1 MATRKTGGDR
11 IETELALDIYAR
23 VSRLG
28 DKRQRPIQGQVQDC
42 KARVADRGAKVG
54 KVFDNDRGR
63 SAWNPRVKRP
73 DWDEL
78 MERLETGLSNG
89 VVVFDL
95 ARFSRRPIE
104 GERLI
109 AAAERGLLILD
120 SEDEYDLTSASGKK
134 AFRDQLNTAAYESD
148 RLSTRSARG
157 KRLKAMSGEPNN
169 SRRAFGFED
178 DQVTHRKDEAEHL
191 RDWAKRVLAGETQDD
206 LVVELNKLGI
216 RTSTGAEWSRAS
228 LRQVLT
234 RERNAGL
241 IVHKG
246 VVVSKLPGDPILD
259 EETYD
264 KLQSLFASRRRGR
277 PNSEAYLCSGNVH
290 CGVPLDGGGVC
301 GHKLTGRP
309 RKNMKPYPDGEPK
322 RQYWCQPRSHN
333 GGCGRL
339 AIDQRELDRHV
350 GALAVHILADPRN
363 AAAIEA
369 ATKVVADRR
378 NVLEAEL
385 AECEQLAEQLADRL
399 GRREIKLAR
408 YDAAMKPLNRQIDDL
423 TKKLDDL
430 DEAPAAEASAE
441 MAAAS
446 LDEWKAR
453 WEAAKVP
460 ERRLLLRRALRGRRL
475 VIKPADLS
483 KPRKF
488 DPDRVV
494 IED

>member
-1 MATRKTGGDR
+1 MATRKTSGNR
-11 IETELALDIYAR
+11 NETELQLDIYAR

-28 DKRQRPIQGQVQDC
+28 DKRQRPIEGQVKDC
-42 KARVADRGAKVG
+42 TARVAERGAKVG
-54 KVFDNDRGR
+54 KVFDKDRGR
-63 SAWNPRVKRP
+63 SAWNPNVKRP

-78 MERLETGLSNG
+78 MGRLETGLSNG

-109 AAAERGLLILD
+109 AAAERGLLVLD
-120 SEDEYDLTSASGKK
+120 SENEWDLTTPDGKAS
-134 AFRDQLNTAAYESD
+134 FRDQLKMAAYESD
-148 RLSTRSARG
+148 RLSTRSRRG

-259 EETYD
+259 EDTYD
-264 KLQSLFASRRRGR
+264 KLGTLFASRRRGR

-290 CGVPLDGGGVC
+290 CGVPLDSGVC

-322 RQYWCQPRSHN
+322 RQYWCQPRSHR
-333 GGCGRL
+333 GGCGKL

-369 ATKVVADRR
+369 ATKVAADQR
-378 NVLEAEL
+378 NALEGEL
-385 AECEQLAEQLADRL
+385 AECEQLAEQLAERL
-399 GRREIKLAR
+399 GHREITLAR
-408 YDAAMKPLNRQIDDL
+408 YDKAMKPLDRQIDDL
-423 TKKLDDL
+423 TRKLDDL
-430 DEAPAAEASAE
+430 DEAPTAEASAE

-460 ERRLLLRRALRGRRL
+460 ERRVLLRRALRGRRL